1 MGTKKRRQ
9 YTAEFKREAVELAAS
24 PGQTIVGTA
33 KNLGVAASALHR
45 WKQELEQQGTQAFVG
60 QGQARD
66 AELMALRRELA
77 QVKKE
82 RDCSKSAAAYFARD
96 DK

>member
-9 YTAEFKREAVELAAS
+9 YTAEFKREAVELAS
-24 PGQTIVGTA
+24 QPGQTVVGTA
-33 KNLGVAASALHR
+33 KDLGVPVSALQR
-45 WKQELEQQGTQAFVG
+45 WKRELAQRGRAAFVG

-66 AELMALRRELA
+66 SELMALRRELA

-82 RDCSKSAAAYFARD
+82 RDFLRSAAAYFAKD
-96 DK
+96 AK